1 MGLSFLFN
9 GVPELP
15 GNISENG
22 LTSSHETRGPAPQK
36 VRFLIIKP
44 IEGLPH
50 SAIEEMGQYSLG
62 LLNLPAQTYVFFS
75 FFVHIFISSLNI
87 LHSTIF
93 SQPKYS
99 YVRHE

>member
-50 SAIEEMGQYSLG
+50 SAIEEMGQCSLG
-62 LLNLPAQTYVFFS
+62 LLNLPAQTYVFFFLRS
-75 FFVHIFISSLNI
+75 YLHIFTK
-87 LHSTIF
+87 HSPFYYIF
-93 SQPKYS
+93 PAKIQLRTP
-99 YVRHE
+99 